1 MTALLT
7 LSRKLGLVTLMAS
20 SAALAAACGSSVDG
34 GNGGSTQTSTGGGGS
49 TATTV
54 TAACPAA
61 MPAEGAAC
69 AAEASE
75 CHYPVNCCADTVAS
89 CSGGHWSVV
98 PGPCIGGTEICPEAP
113 PADGEACVSGCVLT
127 TCSWGTCPGSGPSS
141 PAVTAT
147 CVGDQWEVTAAC
159 DLPGIG
165 EHCGQSAGGAEC
177 GPGLACCYPC
187 GIPNCN
193 WTCTTPCAPSDPGCN
208 DGCMLYP

>member
-1 MTALLT
+1 MTALIT
-7 LSRKLGLVTLMAS
+7 ISRRLGLAALIAS
-20 SAALAAACGSSVDG
+20 SAALAAACGSSIDG

-49 TATTV
+49 TSTS
-54 TAACPAA
+54 CPTA

-69 AAEASE
+69 APEATE

-98 PGPCIGGTEICPEAP
+98 PGPCIGGDPGTCPEAP

-127 TCSWGTCPGSGPSS
+127 TCSWGTCPGSSS
-141 PAVTAT
+141 SAVTAT
-147 CVGDQWEVTAAC
+147 CMGDQWEVTAAC

-165 EHCGQSAGGAEC
+165 EHCGQSAGGSMC

-187 GIPNCN
+187 GIPDCN
-193 WTCTTPCAPSDPGCN
+193 WTCTTPCAPSEPGCN